1 MLIQSKK
8 PFTPSP
14 SINCCC
20 QAFIHTSVAPIGWA
34 MLKYH
39 KLVFCYTSHRHH
51 FIFYK
56 PPTICRM
63 LREEGLRASRIRKHK
78 FLQKHKQTN
87 SIERRSGS
95 GWPMKMTAAVE
106 STCWVADEGRQ
117 WFICKLYFYPIILD
131 GLFNAKSFWLFYS
144 VRIILRCFYSVTNCS
159 RTVRPF
165 RLKGEGV
172 SYNGKSCSV
181 FILFH

>member
-78 FLQKHKQTN
+78 FRQKHKQTN

-95 GWPMKMTAAVE
+95 GWPTKMTRLLKALVEWQMRDDNETTAVQLQALLLPDHP
-106 STCWVADEGRQ
+106 W
-117 WFICKLYFYPIILD
+117 WFIQCQIVLIVLFSENHFEVFLFRDKLF
-131 GLFNAKSFWLFYS
+131 
-144 VRIILRCFYSVTNCS
+144 
-159 RTVRPF
+159 
-165 RLKGEGV
+165 
-172 SYNGKSCSV
+172 
-181 FILFH
+181 